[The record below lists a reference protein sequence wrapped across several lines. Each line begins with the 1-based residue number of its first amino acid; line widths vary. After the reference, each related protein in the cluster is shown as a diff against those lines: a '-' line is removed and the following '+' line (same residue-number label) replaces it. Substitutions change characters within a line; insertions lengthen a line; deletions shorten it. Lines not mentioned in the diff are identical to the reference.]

1 MHHAPATSTG
11 RARKHERL
19 PLNLLEPLE
28 QASVPSNRRPT
39 TLEHLAAA
47 RRTELANQWSVAAQV
62 EQALSDERSGQAPS
76 AMRWL
81 REGRLLAAYL
91 PDSGGSWHFPPW
103 QFGSDGKPVQYLTE
117 ILGSIRSTGQFLD
130 AKGRTTGWAEI
141 EWFLSGHAL
150 LNGRSPAELLSTMP
164 YQVLRAALA
173 EFQSEN

>member
-1 MHHAPATSTG
+1 MRSIG
-11 RARKHERL
+11 R
-19 PLNLLEPLE
+19 PIP
-28 QASVPSNRRPT
+28 
-39 TLEHLAAA
+39 LEHLAAA
-47 RRTELANQWSVAAQV
+47 RRTELATAWPAAAQV
-62 EQALSDERSGQAPS
+62 ELALSEQRSGQAPS
-76 AMRWL
+76 AMRWF

-150 LNGRSPAELLSTMP
+150 LDGRLPAELLATMP
-164 YQVLRAALA
+164 HRVLRAALA

>member
-1 MHHAPATSTG
+1 MRIP
-11 RARKHERL
+11 
-19 PLNLLEPLE
+19 
-28 QASVPSNRRPT
+28 
-39 TLEHLAAA
+39 LEHLAAA
-47 RRTELANQWSVAAQV
+47 RRIELATEWPAAAQV
-62 EQALSDERSGQAPS
+62 ELALSEGRSGQAPS

-141 EWFLSGHAL
+141 EWLLSGHTL
-150 LNGRSPAELLSTMP
+150 LDGRLPAELLATMP
-164 YQVLRAALA
+164 HQVLRAALA